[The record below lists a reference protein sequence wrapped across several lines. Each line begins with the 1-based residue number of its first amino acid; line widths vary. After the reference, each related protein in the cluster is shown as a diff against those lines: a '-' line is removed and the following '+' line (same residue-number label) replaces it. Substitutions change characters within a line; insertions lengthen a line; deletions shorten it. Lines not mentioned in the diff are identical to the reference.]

1 MSTREEIIAA
11 VEKHRIIVIARGF
24 ETGELIS
31 AAEAMY
37 AGGIRLLEVTYDA
50 KGNPADEEIAGRI
63 EELARHFA
71 GRMYIGAGT
80 VLTAKQVELTHR
92 AGGQFIISPDS
103 CEAVIRKTRVL
114 GMVSIPGAFTATEA
128 TTACRLGADFIK
140 IFPNSEVKPSYIK
153 ALTVPLSHIRFL
165 AVGGVSAENAG
176 EYLAAGAVGVGVAS
190 GILDKKA
197 VRAGN
202 FAAVTENA
210 RKYVAAVKG

>member
-103 CEAVIRKTRVL
+103 CEAVIRKTREL